1 MDQNCITCLRGEW
14 SSGRCAVSTPVT
26 PQLRLSLWLTLQ
38 EEQVQYLEDSE
49 VDFSSDD
56 DEEDD
61 MEDFA
66 GGDDGVPP
74 AGPSGLGKRR
84 QGMPICSTFAQWWR
98 VAACATQQCS
108 ITLLHVRLTQYTVNA
123 DGTC

>member
-1 MDQNCITCLRGEW
+1 MV
-14 SSGRCAVSTPVT
+14 A
-26 PQLRLSLWLTLQ
+26 LTLLLALQ

-49 VDFSSDD
+49 VDFSSDE

-66 GGDDGVPP
+66 GGDEGPASGS

-84 QGMPICSTFAQWWR
+84 SGTNTF
-98 VAACATQQCS
+98 
-108 ITLLHVRLTQYTVNA
+108 LHH
-123 DGTC
+123 